1 MESQSEVLNLGPY
14 KVQFFILGFHGSRCE
29 VNIDD
34 CSSSLCVNGGKCV
47 DGVNSYTCE
56 CPPEWSGKYCE
67 VDVDE
72 CSGSQNQ
79 CLNGATCANE
89 EGGYK
94 CICVNGYEGENCEN
108 NVDDCASK

>member
-1 MESQSEVLNLGPY
+1 M
-14 KVQFFILGFHGSRCE
+14 
-29 VNIDD
+29 
-34 CSSSLCVNGGKCV
+34 CVNGGKCV

-72 CSGSQNQ
+72 CYGSQNQ

-94 CICVNGYEGENCEN
+94 CICVNGYEGKNCET
-108 NVDDCASK
+108 NVDDCTSK